1 MSYGNPPGGGY
12 GAPPPPPGGG
22 YGAAQPP
29 AGGGGGYGGGA
40 PPSNYLVPSIISLIC
55 CGGLFAIPAIIFAT
69 QVNSKWNAGDYQ
81 GAMDSSNK
89 AKTWCIIAYAIG
101 IIGGIIGGIFYA
113 YALSQTPQI
122 PSTYP

>member
-1 MSYGNPPGGGY
+1 MSYGNPPGGY
-12 GAPPPPPGGG
+12 GAPPPPGGG
-22 YGAAQPP
+22 YGAAPP
-29 AGGGGGYGGGA
+29 PSGGGGYGGA

-89 AKTWCIIAYAIG
+89 AKTWCIVAYAIG
-101 IIGGIIGGIFYA
+101 VIGGIIGAIFYA
-113 YALSQTPQI
+113 VALSNVPQA
-122 PSTYP
+122 PTY